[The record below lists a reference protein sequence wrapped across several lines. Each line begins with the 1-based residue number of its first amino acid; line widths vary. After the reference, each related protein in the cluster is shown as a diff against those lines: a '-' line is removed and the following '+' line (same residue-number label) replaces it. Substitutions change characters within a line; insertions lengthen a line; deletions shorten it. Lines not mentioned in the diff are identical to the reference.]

1 MPNPLTQRITSF
13 LAMDILERAGALE
26 RQGKRVAH
34 LELGEP
40 GFDTPEPVKEAA
52 IKAIRDGQTH
62 YTHSQGMPALREAI
76 CEHYRAGYGVD
87 LHPDRIIVTSGTSP
101 AMLLT
106 FHALLHQGDTVLLT
120 DPHYAC
126 YPNFVLLAGG
136 RVERVATEEADGFQF
151 TPRTLTPELA
161 ARARAVMLNSPSNP
175 SGMVIPAEHL
185 EAFSGLDTVLVSDEI
200 YHGLVYEGRARSVL
214 EFTDQAFVLN
224 GFSKLWAMTGWR
236 LGWVVVPER
245 YLPAM
250 RRMQQNLFI
259 CAGSVAQW
267 AGLAALTQCQA
278 EVDAM
283 TAEYAKRR
291 TRLITG
297 LKRLGL
303 GVAVEPTGAFY
314 VMANVKHLSH
324 DSLALAKDILE
335 NALVGV
341 TPGVDF
347 GPGGEGYLR
356 FSYAGDMES
365 IELGL
370 ERLGRYL
377 ETKR

>member
-1 MPNPLTQRITSF
+1 MPNPLTESVTSF

-26 RQGKRVAH
+26 RQGNRVAH

-40 GFDTPEPVKEAA
+40 GFDTPEPIKEAA

-76 CEHYRAGYGVD
+76 CEHYRIQYGVD
-87 LHPDRIIVTSGTSP
+87 VHPDRIIVTSGTSP

-106 FHALLHQGDTVLLT
+106 FHALLHAGDTVLLT

-126 YPNFVLLAGG
+126 YPNFALLAGG
-136 RVERVATEEADGFQF
+136 RVQRVATPEEDGFQF

-161 ARARAVMLNSPSNP
+161 ARARAVMLNSPANP
-175 SGMVIPAEHL
+175 SGTVIPGEHL
-185 EAFSGLDTVLVSDEI
+185 EAFARLDTVLVSDEI

-214 EFTDQAFVLN
+214 EYTDQAFVLN

-259 CAGSVAQW
+259 CAGSVAQH
-267 AGLAALTQCQA
+267 AGLAALTECRA
-278 EVDAM
+278 EVAAM
-283 TAEYAKRR
+283 VAEYAKRR
-291 TRLITG
+291 KRLIAG
-297 LKRLGL
+297 LKKLGL

-314 VMANVKHLSH
+314 VMANVKHLGQ
-324 DSLALAKDILE
+324 DSLSLAHDILE
-335 NALVGV
+335 KALVGV

-370 ERLGRYL
+370 ERLGGYL
-377 ETKR
+377 GGR